1 MIIKGSSRGATTTDI
16 QKLATHLMSNENEDV
31 CILEFSGVTDTS
43 LASALMEMRTL
54 SLASR
59 TKRSI
64 YHASINLDRNEAP
77 DISDQ
82 RWLEAA
88 DELQHRLGLDGHS
101 RVVVRHRKIGR
112 DHLHIAFCR
121 VHPES
126 LKAGR
131 DGHNYRIHEQTSRCL
146 EARWHLRPVVG
157 VHTRRPGTPRPVA
170 RATHDDWQAAERTGI
185 RVDDVAAILA
195 TSWAATRDG
204 RSFAKAI
211 EARGLVL
218 ARGRRGIVVVD
229 SAGTPHSLPR
239 RLHLKAADVQGRLR
253 DIDQS
258 RLPTVE
264 NIQKSRIAPKP
275 KLKRKDIDMEQA
287 QAFRASP
294 GPSKRQQKSKSVTDR
309 EHYWKSLS
317 FVPEFKFGAI
327 TIIMTNGTRLFDR
340 GDEIALFRNGDPSD
354 DEIKMMVTA
363 GKERGWTAIRFSGGS
378 PEFQRRARLEA
389 LRQGYRAEDISLE
402 CEDSIS
408 RPMAVSGPLPDH
420 IRRTLAP
427 PTPPVP
433 DIPANQPS
441 QQAPTPEPTTE
452 LRP

>member
-1 MIIKGSSRGATTTDI
+1 MIIKGSARGATTTDI
-16 QKLATHLMSNENEDV
+16 EKLAKHLLSAENEDV
-31 CILEFSGVTDTS
+31 SILEFSGVTDTS
-43 LASALMEMRTL
+43 LASALLEMRTL

-59 TKRSI
+59 TMRSI

-77 DISDQ
+77 AITDQ

-88 DELQHRLGLDGHS
+88 DELQHRLGLDGHA
-101 RVVVRHRKIGR
+101 RVVVRHRKKNR
-112 DHLHIAFCR
+112 DHVHIAFCR
-121 VHPES
+121 VHPET

-131 DGHNYRIHEQTSRCL
+131 DGHNYRVHEQTSRCL

-185 RVDDVAAILA
+185 RVDDVAAILSA
-195 TSWAATRDG
+195 SWAATKDG
-204 RSFAKAI
+204 RTFLKAI
-211 EARGLVL
+211 EARGLIL

-239 RLHLKAADVQGRLR
+239 RLHLKAADVQSRLR

-275 KLKRKDIDMEQA
+275 KLKGNDIAMDTT

-294 GPSKRQQKSKSVTDR
+294 GPSKRQRKSQSMAER
-309 EHYWKSLS
+309 ENYWKSLG
-317 FVPEFKFGAI
+317 FTPELKFGALTVI
-327 TIIMTNGTRLFDR
+327 FPNGTRLFDR
-340 GDEIALFRNGDPSD
+340 GDEIALFRNGDPTD
-354 DEIKMMVTA
+354 DEIKMMVAA
-363 GKERGWTAIRFSGGS
+363 GKSRGWTAIRLSGGT

-402 CEDSIS
+402 CEDSQS
-408 RPMAVSGPLPDH
+408 RPLSAAGPMPDH

-433 DIPANQPS
+433 ADTPPQPAP
-441 QQAPTPEPTTE
+441 APETTPEPR
-452 LRP
+452 L